1 MTTLQIVETHIEQGQ
16 KILDELTFDSWRST
30 SLLIQMLD
38 KAQSY
43 YASLHQQEPEKEGF
57 YKAHV
62 AISSALELISGSY
75 KVPTDDD
82 RFELVDQV
90 FDALVT
96 NFIVEKSDDACA
108 DLIVIMNFCNYVAGM
123 RVYAWNTVIKE
134 DGPSEQRFEALKLA
148 KRDEQAVDMAIDYAS
163 AALKS

>member
-1 MTTLQIVETHIEQGQ
+1 MTTLNIIETHIEKGHLV
-16 KILDELTFDSWRST
+16 LDELTFDPWRST
-30 SLLIQMLD
+30 SLLIQMLN

-43 YASLHQQEPEKEGF
+43 YATLHEQDPDNEGF

-62 AISSALELISGSY
+62 AISSALELICSTY
-75 KVPTDDD
+75 NVPTDDE
-82 RFELVDQV
+82 RFEVVGKIYDTLIDY
-90 FDALVT
+90 
-96 NFIVEKSDDACA
+96 FIVEKSDDAFA

-123 RVYAWNTVIKE
+123 RTYSWNEIIKE
-134 DGPSEQRFEALKLA
+134 DGPSEDRFEALKLA